1 MPIRFPIAKVNHYLF
16 HKQHLTTKARGRSVP
31 SLAQDIGLIGAA
43 RPTVPYLSLWPR
55 MRDFKRKDLHDALYE
70 ERSLLRVPCIR
81 GQLYLIPAEDYPA
94 YYQVTKPFFQQ
105 GLEDLSQFF
114 SRTDQEC
121 EINYDLCDETLIQR
135 VLEVISSQ
143 GAHTIAELTELLP
156 VLGTRVYHDP
166 EYPELGYS
174 KLGTQLI
181 PAMCAQGVLV
191 RARPRGGWRSQ
202 LYTYEALSSWLPQL
216 DLEAFSAKG
225 ALRHVVSGYIKAF
238 GPATVGDISL
248 WLGGYARR
256 QVVSTLM
263 DLGDELTRVQ
273 MAKSQGVFFMHV
285 EEVEALQSYRYE
297 EHDVALLPPHDTYPT
312 AYSDT
317 SRFLSRRYRE
327 RVFDRVGE
335 PLGTVWLDGYIV
347 GIWNAQPQD
356 DHIQVRLFEPLPPNI
371 VALVGEETRRLS
383 RFLDYASFDIETQ
396 GADEEEL
403 PEMERA
409 LA

>member
-16 HKQHLTTKARGRSVP
+16 HKQHLTVKADDRHIS
-31 SLAQDIGLIGAA
+31 SLVRDIGPIGAT
-43 RPTVPYLSLWPR
+43 RPTVPYLSLWAR
-55 MRDFKRKDLHDALYE
+55 MRDFRRENLDEALYE
-70 ERSLLRVPCIR
+70 ERSLLRVPCMR
-81 GQLYLIPAEDYPA
+81 GQLYLVPVEDYPA
-94 YYQVTKPFFQQ
+94 YYQLTKPFFQQ
-105 GLEDLSQFF
+105 GLEDLTRFF
-114 SRTDQEC
+114 SRTDKEC
-121 EINYDLCDETLIQR
+121 EVNYDLCDETLIQR

-143 GAHTIAELTELLP
+143 GGHTIAELTELLP

-166 EYPELGYS
+166 DYPELGYS

-181 PAMCAQGVLV
+181 PAICAQGILV

-202 LYTYEALSSWLPQL
+202 LYTYEALSSWLPGL
-216 DLEAFSAKG
+216 DLEGLSARE
-225 ALRHVVSGYIKAF
+225 ALRYVVSGYIKAF

-256 QVVSTLM
+256 QVVGALM
-263 DLGDELTRVQ
+263 ALGDELTRVQ
-273 MAKSQGVFFMHV
+273 MAKSQRVYFMHV
-285 EEVEALQSYRYE
+285 EEVEALQSYTYE

-356 DHIQVRLFEPLPPNI
+356 EHIQVRLFEPLPPNI
-371 VALVGEETRRLS
+371 VALVAEETRRLS
-383 RFLDYASFDIETQ
+383 RFLEYASFDIETQ
-396 GADEEEL
+396 GTEEEQL